1 MLEENDIR
9 LLLETSSR
17 LIDEV
22 SLDFRRYLCRQIEW
36 DDRLICIKGPKGC
49 GKTTLILQHIKETFG
64 AGGEK
69 AVYLALDH
77 IWFAS
82 HDALDVVDWLH
93 SHGCTHLFLDEI
105 HHAEHWARLIKTI
118 CDSYPKLHVVFSGSS
133 VLQLTAAQADLS
145 RRQAVYNL
153 KGLSFREFL
162 NFEAGIDYPPMS
174 IEEIVANHRA
184 ASLEI
189 SRGQKILPLFE
200 DYLRHGYY
208 PFGKET
214 KSQFGQR
221 LAAVVNTVLDVDFTK
236 VADVS
241 AATVR
246 KTKKLLMILA
256 ASCPQTPNMS
266 ELYAELETDRNAGV
280 KMFALL
286 EKAELVASAELDGKK
301 AKLKR
306 LGVMEKLFLGDTNL
320 MFALVARPDI
330 GAVRE
335 TFFANQMRASGQSFS
350 IPPAGDFRV
359 ADKWLFEI
367 GGRGKGFSQI
377 KDIPDSFVVNDGLE
391 TGFGNK
397 IPLWLFGCLY

>member
-1 MLEENDIR
+1 MEDADIQ

-17 LIDEV
+17 LVEEV

-36 DDRLICIKGPKGC
+36 RDRLICIKGPKGC

-64 AGGEK
+64 ANSDK

-82 HDALDVVDWLH
+82 HDALDTVDWLH
-93 SHGCTHLFLDEI
+93 AHGYTHLFLDEI

-118 CDSYPKLHVVFSGSS
+118 CDSYPKLNVVFSGSS

-145 RRQAVYNL
+145 RRQAVYDL

-162 NFEAGIDYPPMS
+162 KFEAGTDYPPMN
-174 IEEIVANHRA
+174 IEDVITQHRM

-200 DYLRHGYY
+200 NYLRHGYY
-208 PFGKET
+208 PFGKEAKT
-214 KSQFGQR
+214 QFGQR
-221 LAAVVNTVLDVDFTK
+221 LAAVVGTVLDVDFPK

-241 AATVR
+241 ASTVR
-246 KTKKLLMILA
+246 KTKKMLMILS

-266 ELYAELETDRNAGV
+266 ELYAELETDRNAGI
-280 KMFALL
+280 KMFDLL

-306 LGVMEKLFLGDTNL
+306 LGVAEKLFLGDTNL
-320 MFALVARPDI
+320 MFALVSRPDI

-335 TFFANQMRASGQSFS
+335 TFFANQMRASGQVFS

-359 ADKWLFEI
+359 GDKWLFEI
-367 GGRGKGFSQI
+367 GGKGKGFSQI
-377 KDIPDSFVVNDGLE
+377 KDEPNSYVVNDGVE
-391 TGFGNK
+391 TGLGNK
-397 IPLWLFGCLY
+397 IPLWLFGFLY